1 VKKPPIAAYAALV
14 AICIIWGTVYPVFGI
29 LVQTIPPVL
38 LMGGRFF
45 FAGLITLAVAAAV
58 GAKMPTGKEFLASSF
73 YGLLTLGLGI
83 GTLAIAVTKI
93 PSGLVAMM
101 STTTPFW
108 MVGIEAMLRGG
119 DRPNLKTILG
129 MLMGL
134 AGTLLWVVPD
144 ALREGLGGSVFV
156 SFVILQL
163 GCAGFAVGSILER
176 RHKTTTHPIIN
187 GAVQEL
193 ATGVAFLIPALVTHQ
208 TAQITVKS
216 GLLVLYLIIFG
227 GIVAYSSYLYAMK
240 NLPVSLVSIYIYVN
254 PLVAVT
260 LGWFLF
266 GQGLGTLGI
275 IGMFVVFAGI
285 LIVKRNSVRPGHEGN

>member
-1 VKKPPIAAYAALV
+1 
-14 AICIIWGTVYPVFGI
+14 
-29 LVQTIPPVL
+29 
-38 LMGGRFF
+38 
-45 FAGLITLAVAAAV
+45 
-58 GAKMPTGKEFLASSF
+58 
-73 YGLLTLGLGI
+73 
-83 GTLAIAVTKI
+83 
-93 PSGLVAMM
+93 
-101 STTTPFW
+101 
-108 MVGIEAMLRGG
+108 
-119 DRPNLKTILG
+119 
-129 MLMGL
+129 
-134 AGTLLWVVPD
+134 
-144 ALREGLGGSVFV
+144 
-156 SFVILQL
+156 
-163 GCAGFAVGSILER
+163 
-176 RHKTTTHPIIN
+176 
-187 GAVQEL
+187 
-193 ATGVAFLIPALVTHQ
+193 VAFLIPALVTHQ